1 MTIRSGGHP
10 RDRRQPHARRFD
22 ADAYA
27 TDYVPE
33 AYEPSR
39 RPGNGHGNGGGR
51 RGGRRGGGLAG
62 IVKFLVFTV
71 VLAALVLLIALTAL
85 RPVVNSAILTWA
97 ADSPAALN
105 LPFVADIVREDL
117 GAALT
122 RPASSDPE
130 QVEFVV
136 EDGDT
141 AATIAARLGE
151 QGLIGDPRAFVF
163 ISSDRELTGDLQQ
176 GTFVLRRNMT
186 PEQLVTALLA
196 PPEIPYVP
204 IALRTGLRLE
214 QITALLQTKTE
225 LQMDPREFYE
235 LAKEPPAALIA
246 DYPWLERVLRD
257 VPEGMTPSLEGF
269 LWPATYNI
277 LPDTTPEE
285 LIRKMLDGFIA
296 AVGEAKLT
304 VAPERGLNFYQVLS
318 LASIVEREAVLD
330 EERPLIAGVY
340 QNRIDGI
347 PGIKNRI
354 LNADPTVI
362 YAYDSVQLAERDFG
376 TWKEYAF
383 WTVPEGI
390 ALKDIALPPEL
401 MTFQTYTQP
410 GLISAPIVT
419 PTLAS
424 IDAALI
430 PDTADKFIYFLAIP
444 DGGGAH
450 AFAKNKAEHDENRR
464 KYGYT

>member
-1 MTIRSGGHP
+1 MTIRSGGQP

-22 ADAYA
+22 PDAYA

-33 AYEPSR
+33 AFEPSR
-39 RPGNGHGNGGGR
+39 RSGNGNGNGGGR

-62 IVKFLVFTV
+62 IVKFLVFTLL
-71 VLAALVLLIALTAL
+71 LAALVLVIALTAL
-85 RPVVNSAILTWA
+85 RPVVNSAILSWA

-105 LPFVADIVREDL
+105 LPFVADLVREDL
-117 GAALT
+117 GDALT
-122 RPASSDPE
+122 DPASSDPE
-130 QVEFVV
+130 QVEFLV

-141 AATIAARLGE
+141 ATTIAARLGE
-151 QGLIGDPRAFVF
+151 QGLIEDPRAFVF

-225 LQMDPREFYE
+225 LAMDPREFYE

-246 DYPWLERVLRD
+246 DYPWLQRVLRD
-257 VPEGMTPSLEGF
+257 APEGTTPSLEGF

-277 LPDTTPEE
+277 LPDSTPEE

-304 VAPERGLNFYQVLS
+304 VSPERGLTFYQVLA

-347 PGIKNRI
+347 PGIKNKI

-362 YAYDSVQLAERDFG
+362 YAYDTIKLSELEFG
-376 TWKEYAF
+376 MWKEYAF
-383 WTVPEGI
+383 WTVPEGV
-390 ALKDIALPPEL
+390 ALKDIVVPPEL
-401 MTFQTYTQP
+401 LGFQTYTQP
-410 GLISAPIVT
+410 GLIPAPIVT

-430 PDTADKFIYFLAIP
+430 PDTADKYIYFLAIP

-450 AFAKNKAEHDENRR
+450 AFAKDIDEHNENRR